1 MWWLLKRLESSVLNV
16 MDGGPIVKM
25 VWVVGPIFVQFTF
38 CWRPLLVVFFV
49 VPLVLDLAEKPTD
62 SNCNSGCASPR
73 LCEEMTLG
81 STFQIGGSPIDFSA
95 KLASRLGLQN
105 LTP

>member
-38 CWRPLLVVFFV
+38 CWRPLLAIFLLFRWFRTWPRDRRIRVVIRG
-49 VPLVLDLAEKPTD
+49 VLHHVYVK
-62 SNCNSGCASPR
+62 R
-73 LCEEMTLG
+73 
-81 STFQIGGSPIDFSA
+81 
-95 KLASRLGLQN
+95 
-105 LTP
+105 